1 MSLVIGAL
9 VAANLS
15 LYFAVISMTRFW
27 RVSPW
32 MTFLC
37 MLLCCS
43 ACAFSCL
50 LQKRRLLRFLP
61 ALLPFA
67 CLLLV
72 RHTAEYACLV
82 PALAYT
88 QFVLLTGRFHI
99 SYWSYRL
106 HYLWSSCVA
115 ILLLIIGLVARSSMR
130 LAFPLM
136 LLALLLG
143 CFTLRQLRYGTQT
156 TISQKALE
164 LGALLAVPGAAAL
177 LASLVGYGRTA
188 AGWLLERV
196 FYPLFWLLQK
206 ALEGFIA
213 IFGKLEPPPEPLMP
227 ATEEP
232 FVMPE
237 EVLVP
242 QETELVPNDPV
253 PPDLSWLGRLLL
265 ILAVTALAAFLVW
278 RICRY
283 LRRRRPADREAD
295 DLLFTPEKGVAAPAM
310 ELPSNRRRVR
320 RTYAKYLK
328 LLQNRGYI
336 RRSRDT
342 SLDVLDATP
351 DLAEPAAAEELRW
364 VYLRARYS
372 SKSISAQDVQEARRC
387 LRLLRGQP

>member
-1 MSLVIGAL
+1 MSLVIGTL

-15 LYFAVISMTRFW
+15 LYFAVLGMTRYW

-32 MTFLC
+32 VTLAVVFLC
-37 MLLCCS
+37 S
-43 ACAFSCL
+43 AACALSSL
-50 LQKRRLLRFLP
+50 LQKRRFARFLP
-61 ALLPFA
+61 ALVPFA

-72 RHTAEYACLV
+72 HRQAEYGCLI

-88 QFVLLTGRFHI
+88 QFILLTGRFQV

-115 ILLLIIGLVARSSMR
+115 ILLLIIGLVARSSMV
-130 LAFPLM
+130 LAIPM
-136 LLALLLG
+136 TLLALVLG
-143 CFTLRQLRYGTQT
+143 CFTLRQLRYGTGT
-156 TISQKALE
+156 TLSQKALE

-177 LASLVGYGRTA
+177 LAFFVRYGRLA
-188 AGWLLERV
+188 AALLLERV
-196 FYPLFWLLQK
+196 FFPLFWLLQK
-206 ALEGFIA
+206 LLEGFIA
-213 IFGKLEPPPEPLMP
+213 LFGKIEPPPEPLMP
-227 ATEEP
+227 ADEEP

-242 QETELVPNDPV
+242 QESEAIPMGSA
-253 PPDLSWLGRLLL
+253 PPDLNWLGRLLL
-265 ILAVTALAAFLVW
+265 ILILTALTLLLVYG
-278 RICRY
+278 IYRY
-283 LRRRRPADREAD
+283 LRRRRPAGEDAE
-295 DLLFTPEKGVAAPAM
+295 DLAFMPEEGIGATAV

-320 RTYAKYLK
+320 RIYAKYLK

-342 SLDVLDATP
+342 SKDVLDATP
-351 DLAEPAAAEELRW
+351 DLAEPAAAEELRR

-372 SKSISAQDVQEARRC
+372 SGSISARDVQEARRC